1 MARSVAKAEAAF
13 RGVEVLKRILIVD
26 DYAPVR
32 LALRRVIESVPE
44 FEVCGEAENGRVG
57 VERTLLLEPDLIILD
72 FSMPVMNGLEAAK
85 ELNELMPLLPI
96 LMYTSFISSNLEAE
110 AFAAGVSRVASK
122 PSLPE
127 ALIKDLWILLAPA
140 A

>member
-26 DYAPVR
+26 DHAPVR
-32 LALRRVIESVPE
+32 LALRHVIESVPE

-57 VERTLLLEPDLIILD
+57 VKRTLLLKPDLIILD

-96 LMYTSFISSNLEAE
+96 LMYTSFTSSNLEAE
-110 AFAAGVSRVASK
+110 AFAVGVSRVVSK
-122 PSLPE
+122 SSLPE
-127 ALIKDLWILLAPA
+127 ALVRDLWILLAPA

>member
-26 DYAPVR
+26 DHAPVR

-57 VERTLLLEPDLIILD
+57 VKRTLLLKPDLIILD

-96 LMYTSFISSNLEAE
+96 LMYTSFISSKLEAE